1 MQVPTATAAPVDFRE
16 LDLTHLAH
24 FVGIFANQQ
33 VLLAMQQAGYGDLR
47 EAHGFLVQHLLRGP
61 HSVGELAKLIGV
73 TQQAVSKTVS
83 ELVRA
88 GYLQIQPADD
98 ARVRLV
104 RLSER
109 GHAAVLA
116 SRRFREKL
124 ERRLLQTLGA
134 KRAKALRIA
143 LADVLKELG
152 GVPAVAGRRVPL
164 AGGLRDQ
171 KALAK

>member
-1 MQVPTATAAPVDFRE
+1 MPPVVPRVPVDLRE
-16 LDLTHLAH
+16 LALTHLAH

-33 VLLAMQQAGYGDLR
+33 VLSEMQRAGYGELR

-61 HSVGELAKLIGV
+61 HSVGELAKLLGV

-88 GYLQIQPADD
+88 GYLAIEPGED

-104 RLSER
+104 RLSQR

-124 ERRLLQTLGA
+124 ERRLLQALGA
-134 KRAKALRIA
+134 KRAKALRDA
-143 LADVLKELG
+143 LTDALTELG
-152 GVPAVAGRRVPL
+152 GAPAVEGRRVPL
-164 AGGLRDQ
+164 AAGLRDQ
-171 KALAK
+171 KAFAK